1 MRNLPKL
8 LVFFCVSVWFNIG
21 TAWAHKGSDAYLE
34 VQEVA
39 KGLATSEPLDRALQ
53 GYRFTLAVAIKD
65 LDLVL
70 PMDANADGK
79 VTWGEAKTTMP
90 LVLTLLNASANT
102 EQNAGPLAK
111 DAAAASASAVA
122 ACRLDWTFSGIE
134 NRSDGA
140 YLRFVAQSRC
150 IAAQALAF
158 RYTLFKE
165 QDASHRLLVA
175 GHLAGKD
182 LLTTARPQQTSS
194 LVLMSGK
201 AESPDA
207 APLASTQASSSRW
220 AALRDYAAMG
230 MRHLLEGYDHL
241 AFLLALVLPLRLRLA
256 RAAGA
261 GAWLALLRTVTAF
274 TIGHS
279 ITLVLATLG
288 LTQASPKWVE
298 PVIAVSIAVTAFLNL
313 RPLAW
318 LRTDV
323 LALGFGLVHGFGFAG
338 LLLEAAAPGGLLP
351 WALAGF
357 NLGIE
362 VGQLFAVSLWV
373 LASQV
378 LVGKA
383 WYARVVVRG
392 GSIVLILL
400 SAWWFWQRVS

>member
-1 MRNLPKL
+1 MRNLPRL
-8 LVFFCVSVWFNIG
+8 LVFVCVSVWLNLG
-21 TAWAHKGSDAYLE
+21 TAWAHKGSDAYLK
-34 VQEVA
+34 VQEVE
-39 KGLATSEPLDRALQ
+39 KGLATSEPIDRASQ
-53 GYRFTLAVAIKD
+53 DYRFTLAVAIKD

-79 VTWGEAKTTMP
+79 VTWGEAKMAMP

-102 EQNAGPLAK
+102 EQNADPRVI
-111 DAAAASASAVA
+111 DAAAAS
-122 ACRLDWTFSGIE
+122 ACRLDWTFNGIE

-150 IAAQALAF
+150 VAAQALAF

-175 GHLAGKD
+175 GHLDGKD

-194 LVLMSGK
+194 LVLMAGK
-201 AESPDA
+201 AGLPDA

-241 AFLLALVLPLRLRLA
+241 AFLLALVLPLRLRLT
-256 RAAGA
+256 RSAGA

-274 TIGHS
+274 TVGHS
-279 ITLVLATLG
+279 ITLMLATLG

-298 PVIAVSIAVTAFLNL
+298 PVIAVSIAVTACLNL
-313 RPLAW
+313 RPLPW
-318 LRTDV
+318 LRADV

-338 LLLEAAAPGGLLP
+338 LLLEAAAPDGLLP
-351 WALAGF
+351 WALTGF

-362 VGQLFAVSLWV
+362 AGQLFVVGLWV

-378 LVGKA
+378 LVGKS
-383 WYARVVVRG
+383 WYGGVVVRG
-392 GSIVLILL
+392 GSVVLILL

>member
-1 MRNLPKL
+1 MSNLPRF
-8 LVFFCVSVWFNIG
+8 LVFVCVFMWFNIG

-34 VQEVA
+34 VQEVK
-39 KGLATSEPLDRALQ
+39 KGLATSEPLDRALLD
-53 GYRFTLAVAIKD
+53 YRFTLAVAIKD

-79 VTWGEAKTTMP
+79 VTWGEAKAAMP

-102 EQNAGPLAK
+102 EQ
-111 DAAAASASAVA
+111 
-122 ACRLDWTFSGIE
+122 
-134 NRSDGA
+134 
-140 YLRFVAQSRC
+140 
-150 IAAQALAF
+150 
-158 RYTLFKE
+158 
-165 QDASHRLLVA
+165 DASHRLLVA
-175 GHLAGKD
+175 GRLADKD

-194 LVLMSGK
+194 LVLMAGK
-201 AESPDA
+201 AGLPDA
-207 APLASTQASSSRW
+207 APPASTQPSSARW
-220 AALRDYAAMG
+220 AALHDYAAMG

-256 RAAGA
+256 RSA

-274 TIGHS
+274 TVGHS
-279 ITLVLATLG
+279 ITLMLATLG

-298 PVIAVSIAVTAFLNL
+298 PVIAVSIAVTALLNL
-313 RPLAW
+313 RPLPW

-338 LLLEAAAPGGLLP
+338 LLLEAAAPDGLLP

-362 VGQLFAVSLWV
+362 AGQLFVVGLWV

-378 LVGKA
+378 LVGKS
-383 WYARVVVRG
+383 WYGRVVVRG
-392 GSIVLILL
+392 GSVVLILL

>member
-1 MRNLPKL
+1 
-8 LVFFCVSVWFNIG
+8 
-21 TAWAHKGSDAYLE
+21 
-34 VQEVA
+34 
-39 KGLATSEPLDRALQ
+39 
-53 GYRFTLAVAIKD
+53 
-65 LDLVL
+65 
-70 PMDANADGK
+70 
-79 VTWGEAKTTMP
+79 
-90 LVLTLLNASANT
+90 LLNASANT